1 MAGSRLCGYCRISGH
16 RMPDCNLKAEHRN
29 LVLSHTPKERKALLT
44 WMVRQGYGD
53 GAVLLLGGRYEQGVK
68 TAILNGASWI
78 KGVQYTGQ
86 KNKTYSKQVIV
97 TLQDSYERNLE
108 GQHSPKQWGY
118 LFANAFIAGNGESG
132 ESGITLAAQDI
143 ATPNMATLDP
153 TKGYSCA
160 LIQPSYTPYN
170 LTAEELASNIYLS
183 KRLFVMDSDRAE
195 RVWHDYAHVQG
206 ITPS

>member
-1 MAGSRLCGYCRISGH
+1 
-16 RMPDCNLKAEHRN
+16 
-29 LVLSHTPKERKALLT
+29 
-44 WMVRQGYGD
+44 MVRQGYGD